1 MPGSWWCFCVVKNQ
15 IEGVSIYNEVFFINE
30 WFAYQEI
37 QEFLCTLFLQ
47 TWESLIIWSG
57 LKAWICLEISHLFPP
72 PPSFSKVG
80 TQTLLAYYCRSGI
93 IFYLPMANTW
103 VIKKI
108 NNSNQSTFWCLASA
122 ISETLYNKRRI
133 HTAKYEILKTVVIQL
148 PKRKVQN
155 KCLAWVR
162 SRDLNLDPP
171 GWWQTSCSLLLW
183 VKQKKTPYESEHSY
197 PKQLHR
203 LT

>member
-1 MPGSWWCFCVVKNQ
+1 MICLPGNPRIPLHSLFTNLGEFNHLEW
-15 IEGVSIYNEVFFINE
+15 IEGMNIFIN
-30 WFAYQEI
+30 FS
-37 QEFLCTLFLQ
+37 
-47 TWESLIIWSG
+47 SL
-57 LKAWICLEISHLFPP
+57 PP